1 MAETSYSSWDPI
13 RATRQNQDIQ
23 REVEDTAMMDI
34 QVSRQQCAGYRGVI
48 LYCVLQGHLV
58 GRRRGKPM
66 KSTTID
72 VQTYSVGGSFLRLE
86 QVTADN

>member
-34 QVSRQQCAGYRGVI
+34 QVCRQQCAGGVI
-48 LYCVLQGHLV
+48 LCAAGPPGGQEE
-58 GRRRGKPM
+58 R
-66 KSTTID
+66 
-72 VQTYSVGGSFLRLE
+72 QTHEEY
-86 QVTADN
+86 NH